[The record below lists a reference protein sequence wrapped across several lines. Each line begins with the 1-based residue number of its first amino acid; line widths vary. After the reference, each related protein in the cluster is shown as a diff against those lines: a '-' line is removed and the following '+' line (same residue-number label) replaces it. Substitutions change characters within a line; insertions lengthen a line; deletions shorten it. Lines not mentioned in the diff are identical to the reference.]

1 MYDIFVKTHFSSGHH
16 LRDYPGSCELPHG
29 HNWKVTV
36 TVRAHELD
44 ELGMGID
51 FKVLKKQV
59 NQVIDELDHRNL
71 NEMEAFA
78 HVNPS
83 SEHIAKFIFDNLS
96 EPLSHGRYRLYSVS
110 VFETDTSGLTYYGH
124 GSDGQE

>member
-36 TVRAHELD
+36 TVRASELD

-51 FKVLKKQV
+51 FKVLKKHV

-71 NEMEAFA
+71 NEMEAFSEL
-78 HVNPS
+78 NPS
-83 SEHIAKFIFDNLS
+83 SEHIAQFIFDNLQG
-96 EPLSHGRYRLYSVS
+96 PLTHERYRLYSVT
-110 VFETDTSGLTYYGH
+110 VFETDTSGLTYYGPQTK
-124 GSDGQE
+124 G

>member
-36 TVRAHELD
+36 TVRAFELD

-51 FKVLKKQV
+51 FKELKKQV
-59 NQVIDELDHRNL
+59 NLVVDELDHRNL

-78 HVNPS
+78 EINPS
-83 SEHIAKFIFDNLS
+83 SEHIAKFIFDRLKK
-96 EPLSHGRYRLYSVS
+96 PLDQQRYKVYSVT
-110 VFETDTSGLTYYGH
+110 VFETDTSGLTYYGPQA
-124 GSDGQE
+124 DN